1 MGCRD
6 LPKNTLEMADLSK
19 KTLLLSAESCTDSV
33 SIVVTFGRI
42 LWLRRLARSYH
53 LGDSKL
59 RKTARVTK
67 ILLANGSNRWGIAKK
82 SYRTPL
88 KVWMRNLRKI

>member
-42 LWLRRLARSYH
+42 FVVTSVSMQLPSRGL
-53 LGDSKL
+53 
-59 RKTARVTK
+59 KT
-67 ILLANGSNRWGIAKK
+67 S
-82 SYRTPL
+82 
-88 KVWMRNLRKI
+88 